1 MHYLWWAVDHEGK
14 VRESYVAKHR
24 DCKAALKFKRNSM
37 KRNGRPRI
45 IVTDKLSSY
54 RAAMMIIVNA
64 DQQETGRWV
73 NNRADNFH
81 LPYRRRKRAILRFRR
96 AKTLQKFVS
105 IQALIQNHFNQ
116 ERHLYSRLNFKL
128 RRTAALAEWRQLLSA
143 QI

>member
-1 MHYLWWAVDHEGK
+1 MDYLWWALDHEGK
-14 VRESYVAKHR
+14 VRESYVSKHR

-64 DQQETGRWV
+64 DRQETGLWA
-73 NNRADNFH
+73 NNRAENSH

-116 ERHLYSRLNFKL
+116 ERHLYSRINFKL
-128 RRTAALAEWRQLLSA
+128 RRTAALAEWRQSLSA
-143 QI
+143 